1 MLLSISFYS
10 DIPIYTQIYEQII
23 IGMVSGQL
31 TFGESLPSVRALSA
45 EIGVNLHTVN
55 KAYAMLRDEGYIK
68 MDRRIGAVVTNPP
81 AEDLTNKLADRL
93 RPMAAEAIC
102 KGVSEQ
108 AFLDICRS
116 IFEEF
121 KEENGI

>member
-1 MLLSISFYS
+1 
-10 DIPIYTQIYEQII
+10 
-23 IGMVSGQL
+23 
-31 TFGESLPSVRALSA
+31 
-45 EIGVNLHTVN
+45 
-55 KAYAMLRDEGYIK
+55 MLRDEGYIK